1 MTGNIYAYAMMK
13 IKIQRVL
20 HSDTQM
26 FAQEEFYQAKPD
38 VVEASMTHISLKS
51 VIEEMGIA
59 ISFRIQERNE
69 TSSLHKYVRSH
80 AAE

>member
-59 ISFRIQERNE
+59 IPFRIQEQNE
-69 TSSLHKYVRSH
+69 TSSRHKYVRSL
-80 AAE
+80 ASE